1 MISILRHSLKEKF
14 VFRGQHTKRSQK
26 PEARGQHANTP
37 IRRPAGTFPT
47 PTRRHVSLPN
57 ADTPTRRPA
66 DTFPPMPREHN
77 YSVNVI
83 WTGNT
88 GTGTSGYQAYKRD
101 HEIKAAGRPPIPGSS
116 DPKFR
121 GDSARYNPEELLVA
135 ALSTCH
141 MLWYLHLCADAG
153 VVVMSYEDQAEGTMR
168 ETADGGGRFIN
179 VTLRPRAIVKGSI
192 AQAEAL
198 HQRAHELCFIA
209 NSVNFPVEHKSV
221 TELAT
226 F

>member
-1 MISILRHSLKEKF
+1 
-14 VFRGQHTKRSQK
+14 
-26 PEARGQHANTP
+26 
-37 IRRPAGTFPT
+37 
-47 PTRRHVSLPN
+47 
-57 ADTPTRRPA
+57 
-66 DTFPPMPREHN
+66 MPREHN
-77 YSVNVI
+77 YCVNVV

-88 GTGTSGYQAYKRD
+88 GSGTSGYQAYKRD
-101 HEIKAAGRPPIPGSS
+101 HETKVPGKPPIPGSS

-153 VVVMSYEDQAEGTMR
+153 VVVVSYEDRAEGTMR
-168 ETADGGGRFIN
+168 ETAEGGGRFIN
-179 VTLRPRAIVKGSI
+179 VTLQPHVKVTGSV

-209 NSVNFPVEHKSV
+209 NSVNFPVEHKPV
-221 TELAT
+221 TELTT